1 MKMHIGGTVA
11 VTIGD
16 SPVPALWLAIGRDT
30 FGARTMTVCAW
41 APYDTVA
48 DVNLRMR
55 KSGMRV
61 PEHLSD
67 EIIMSMMQSNP
78 KASQSFRSFANAIR
92 PA

>member
-1 MKMHIGGTVA
+1 MKLHIGGTVA
-11 VTIGD
+11 ITIGTN
-16 SPVPALWLAIGRDT
+16 PTPALWLSIGRDT

-48 DVNLRMR
+48 DVNLRIR

-61 PEHLSD
+61 PEFLAD
-67 EIIMSMMQSNP
+67 EIIVSMLQGNP
-78 KASQSFRSFANAIR
+78 KASPALRTFANAVR